1 MPMKNS
7 VDLAALG
14 LVVASAA
21 VAIAA
26 AAPASAGSSGMAAEF
41 PVGTCIDYQN
51 DHLNFD
57 TEDIL
62 YVTAVSCTDPGRDY
76 RVAQQVANF
85 TQCDTAA
92 TNFIYTTRDLVVLC
106 VVNDRGPSWERS

>member
-1 MPMKNS
+1 MNTR
-7 VDLAALG
+7 ACATALG
-14 LVVASAA
+14 L
-21 VAIAA
+21 AA
-26 AAPASAGSSGMAAEF
+26 AATALAIGGAAAATATSSGMSAEF

-62 YVTAVSCTDPGRDY
+62 YVTAVTCADADRDY

-85 TQCDTAA
+85 TQCDPTA
-92 TNFIYTTRDLVVLC
+92 TDFFYTTRDLVVLC
-106 VVNDRGPSWERS
+106 VVNDRGPGWDQP